1 MNEFLRNLLVEF
13 EPSDVAFTVHVLQ
26 AKEPDLSQAHSLHHL
41 RTAATSQVTAIVLI
55 PLLYIII
62 IILIFKYL
70 KYSLKEAASNR
81 SL

>member
-55 PLLYIII
+55 QLLYIII
-62 IILIFKYL
+62 TILIFKKL
-70 KYSLKEAASNR
+70 KYS
-81 SL
+81 